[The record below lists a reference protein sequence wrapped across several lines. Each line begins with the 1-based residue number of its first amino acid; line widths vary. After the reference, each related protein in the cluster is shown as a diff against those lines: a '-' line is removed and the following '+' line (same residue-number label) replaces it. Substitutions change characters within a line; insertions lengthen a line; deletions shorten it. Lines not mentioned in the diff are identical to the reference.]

1 MNIPENLRY
10 TKEHEWAAKEG
21 SLVTIGIT
29 DYAQQS
35 LGDVVYVEM
44 PETGAEISSGESFGA
59 VESVKAASD
68 IFSPVSGEVAD
79 INRELDEH
87 PEYINRSPYEK
98 GWIVRVKPSDPGELD
113 ALMNHESYRAF
124 VLKESEKY

>member
-87 PEYINRSPYEK
+87 PEYINQSPYEK

>member
-1 MNIPENLRY
+1 
-10 TKEHEWAAKEG
+10 
-21 SLVTIGIT
+21 
-29 DYAQQS
+29 
-35 LGDVVYVEM
+35 M

-87 PEYINRSPYEK
+87 PEYINQSPYEK